1 MKRKFEDKILA
12 EQTLIENEIFFL
24 MVKEVLGGVILY
36 KQATRIVKN
45 LSPKLKKWEQYGI
58 VKTYTIAGNK
68 LIALQK
74 SNFLHLGYTPKITP
88 ALINRSCLRLDK
100 LLSLRHNTPEKI
112 YKYAMKGGD
121 RAAFGGHFMEEVLA
135 RQQKALEEKGIN
147 LNLVSPENI
156 SNLEQLKGRNIF
168 LDGINYNISEDK
180 GRVLLRP
187 TFSYYILFNE
197 NKAKIAKELYNAYL
211 VNQDIFSNQNSNI
224 EIKPRIRIYI
234 YRETE
239 TLKNAVHRILSE
251 KPEFRGHPEI
261 IEATFTFMSFNRPFT
276 YIDTQNIV

>member
-1 MKRKFEDKILA
+1 MKRKFEDKMLA
-12 EQTLIENEIFFL
+12 EQALIENEIFFL

-45 LSPKLKKWEQYGI
+45 LSPKLKKWERYGI

-74 SNFLHLGYTPKITP
+74 NKFLHLSYAPKITP

-100 LLSLRHNTPEKI
+100 ILNQGFNTPENI

-121 RAAFGGHFMEEVLA
+121 RAAFGGHFMEEVLT
-135 RQQKALEEKGIN
+135 RQKKVLEERGIN
-147 LNLVSPENI
+147 LNLVTPENI
-156 SNLEQLKGRNIF
+156 SSLEQLKGRNIF
-168 LDGINYNISEDK
+168 LNGINYSIIEDK

-211 VNQDIFSNQNSNI
+211 INQSIFSNQNSNI
-224 EIKPRIRIYI
+224 EVKPRIRVLMYG
-234 YRETE
+234 ETE
-239 TLKNAVHRILSE
+239 TLKKAVHKILSG
-251 KPEFRGHPEI
+251 KPEFTIHPEI
-261 IEATFTFMSFNRPFT
+261 IEAIFTFISFNRPFS

>member
-45 LSPKLKKWEQYGI
+45 LSPKLKKWERYGI

-74 SNFLHLGYTPKITP
+74 NKFLHLSYTPQITHS
-88 ALINRSCLRLDK
+88 LINRSCLRLDK
-100 LLSLRHNTPEKI
+100 LLNNGFNTPEKI
-112 YKYAMKGGD
+112 YTRAMKGGD
-121 RAAFGGHFMEEVLA
+121 RAAFGGHFMEEVLT
-135 RQQKALEEKGIN
+135 RQKKALEARGIN
-147 LNLVSPENI
+147 LNLINPENI
-156 SNLEQLKGRNIF
+156 SNLEKLKGRNIF
-168 LDGINYNISEDK
+168 FDGIFYNVDENKSKTILK
-180 GRVLLRP
+180 P

-197 NKAKIAKELYNAYL
+197 NKLKIAKELYNAYL
-211 VNQDIFSNQNSNI
+211 ICQSIFSNQNSNI
-224 EIKPRIRIYI
+224 EIKPRIRIYM

-239 TLKNAVHRILSE
+239 TLKNAAYKILSGQ
-251 KPEFRGHPEI
+251 PEFRGHPEI

-276 YIDTQNIV
+276 YIDIQNIV